1 MAESETTRLNKYL
14 GLCLG
19 LSRRA
24 ADRLLETG
32 RVQLNGGVA
41 RPGQSLNPEQDE
53 LMFDGQKVRP
63 PQQLQYLILNKPE
76 DCLVTRQDP
85 QGRRTVYHLIPER
98 WQHLHPV
105 GRLDRDSCGLL
116 LLTNDGALS
125 QRLLHPRHKVLKAYR
140 VRVNLPATAAQIQ
153 QLCQGIA
160 LDEGRTQPAHIA
172 WLEGASDR
180 SWLRFEIKE
189 GKKRQIRR
197 MCKAVGLR
205 VLYLQRDS
213 LGPIRLGQL
222 AEGQCRL
229 LTGAEIQHLRA
240 ATGLQ

>member
-1 MAESETTRLNKYL
+1 MVEPEAIRLNKYL

-24 ADRLLETG
+24 ADRLLEAG
-32 RVQLNGGVA
+32 RIQLNGVVA
-41 RPGQSLNPEQDE
+41 RPGQSMDPERDQ
-53 LMFDGQKVRP
+53 LVFDGQTVRP
-63 PQQLQYLILNKPE
+63 PRQLQYLMLNKPE

-125 QRLLHPRHKVLKAYR
+125 QRLLHPRHKVTKSYR
-140 VRVNLPATAAQIQ
+140 VQVNLPVTGAQIQ
-153 QLCQGIA
+153 QLCQGIE
-160 LDEGRTQPAHIA
+160 LDEGRTQPARIA
-172 WLEGASDR
+172 WLQGGPDR

-205 VLYLQRDS
+205 VLYLQRES
-213 LGPIRLGQL
+213 LGPLQLGAL

-229 LTGAEIQHLRA
+229 LSVAELRQLQR

>member
-1 MAESETTRLNKYL
+1 MAESEDIRLNKYL

-32 RVQLNGGVA
+32 RVQLNGVVA
-41 RPGQSLNPEQDE
+41 KPGQSLNPERDE
-53 LMFDGQKVRP
+53 LIFDGQTVRP
-63 PQQLQYLILNKPE
+63 PQRLQYLMLNKPE

-85 QGRRTVYHLIPER
+85 QGRRTVYHLIPTH

-125 QRLLHPRHKVLKAYR
+125 QRLLHPRHKVLKSYR
-140 VRVNLPATAAQIQ
+140 VRVNQPATAAQLQ

-160 LDEGRTQPAHIA
+160 LDEGRTQPARIV
-172 WLEGASDR
+172 WLPGTSDR
-180 SWLRFEIKE
+180 SWLRFEIRE

-213 LGPIRLGQL
+213 LGPIQLGQL

-229 LTGAEIQHLRA
+229 LSAAEIQQLQR